1 MQTLAM
7 GSMTTIYLLNDGKF
21 NNQGQGIII
30 ARYKNLIEN

>member
-7 GSMTTIYLLNDGKF
+7 GSMTTTYLLNDCKF

-30 ARYKNLIEN
+30 ARDTILIEN